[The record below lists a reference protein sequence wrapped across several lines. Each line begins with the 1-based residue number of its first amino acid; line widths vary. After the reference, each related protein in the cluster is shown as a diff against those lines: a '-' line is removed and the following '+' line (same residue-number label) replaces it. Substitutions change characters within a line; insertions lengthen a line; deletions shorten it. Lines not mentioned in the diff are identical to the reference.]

1 MKYAW
6 MQTHCS
12 MFSLTAMANVLGVS
26 CSGYYA
32 WLQRSP
38 SAREQE
44 NQRLR
49 TLIKQHF
56 IASHAT
62 YSSRRIRRALQQAG
76 EQISRRRVRQLMKSE
91 GLCCKTKRKFRLT
104 TNSAH
109 PHPVAPNHLNRD
121 FQAISP
127 NEKYVGDITYIW
139 TNEGWLYLA
148 VVIDLFSRQVVGWS
162 MAAHMRTELVN
173 QALLM
178 AVWARKPRH
187 GLIWHTDRG
196 VQYASDSHR
205 ALLRAHGIIQSMS
218 RKGNCWDNAV
228 AESFFHTLK
237 TEFVHHMQFKTREEA
252 KDAIV
257 KYIEIF
263 YNRKRLHS
271 ANDYMAPVAFEEA
284 RAAA

>member
-1 MKYAW
+1 
-6 MQTHCS
+6 
-12 MFSLTAMANVLGVS
+12 MANVLGVS

-32 WLQRSP
+32 WLQRAP
-38 SAREQE
+38 SARAQE

-49 TLIKQHF
+49 ALIKQHF

-62 YSSRRIRRALQQAG
+62 YGSRRIRRALLQAG
-76 EQISRRRVRQLMKSE
+76 EHISRRRVRQLMKAE
-91 GLCCKTKRKFRLT
+91 GLCCKTKRKFKLT
-104 TNSAH
+104 TDSAH
-109 PHPVAPNHLNRD
+109 QQPISPNHLARD
-121 FQAISP
+121 FQANNP

-139 TNEGWLYLA
+139 TDEGWLYLA
-148 VVIDLFSRQVVGWS
+148 IVIDLFSRQVVGWS

-178 AVWARKPRH
+178 ALWQRKPKR

-205 ALLRAHGIIQSMS
+205 ALLREHGIIQSMS

-237 TEFVHHMQFKTREEA
+237 TELIHHMQFKTREEA

>member
-1 MKYAW
+1 
-6 MQTHCS
+6 
-12 MFSLTAMANVLGVS
+12 MAKVLDVS

-32 WLQRSP
+32 WCQRTP

-49 TLIKQHF
+49 ALIKALF
-56 IASHAT
+56 IANHAT
-62 YSSRRIRRALQQAG
+62 YGARRIRRALQRQG
-76 EQISRRRVRQLMKSE
+76 EQISRRRVRQLMKAE
-91 GLCCKTKRKFRLT
+91 GLCCKTPRRFRVT
-104 TNSAH
+104 TDSAH
-109 PHPVAPNHLNRD
+109 EHAIAPNHLNRD
-121 FQAISP
+121 FQARRP

-139 TNEGWLYLA
+139 TEAGWLYLA

-162 MAAHMRTELVN
+162 MANHMRAELVN
-173 QALLM
+173 QAMLM
-178 AVWARKPRH
+178 ALWQRKPAH

-205 ALLRAHGIIQSMS
+205 ALLSEHGIIQSMS

-237 TEFVHHMQFKTREEA
+237 TELIHHMRFKTRDEA

-271 ANDYMAPVAFEEA
+271 ANDYMAPVAFENA